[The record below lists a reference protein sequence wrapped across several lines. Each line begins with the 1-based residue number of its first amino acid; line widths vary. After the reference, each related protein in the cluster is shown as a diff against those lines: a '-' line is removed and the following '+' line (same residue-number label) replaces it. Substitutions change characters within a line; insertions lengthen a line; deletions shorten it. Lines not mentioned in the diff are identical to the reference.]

1 LTISGERELLMQL
14 FANLIENALR
24 HTPRGST
31 IQVAARKDG
40 RFVRVSVT
48 DNGHGIPAHL
58 RGKVLQRFFRLE
70 ASRTTVGNGLGLS
83 LASAIVKV
91 HDATLELSDAEPGLR
106 ATVSLEGLD

>member
-1 LTISGERELLMQL
+1 MQL

-24 HTPRGST
+24 HSPRGST
-31 IQVAARKDG
+31 INVAACKDG

-48 DNGHGIPAHL
+48 DNGHGIPEHL

-70 ASRTTVGNGLGLS
+70 SSRTTVGNGLGLS

-91 HDATLELSDAEPGLR
+91 HDATLDLSDAEPGLR
-106 ATVSLEGLD
+106 ATVLLEGLG